1 MIYGEN
7 NPILLKFYVGA
18 AKRRLACRVVY
29 QKYAGQLGA
38 RGQNAIR
45 GKKKSYEYYDL
56 IDKVRLELVGHG
68 LSFEETTKFFQEAGW
83 A

>member
-18 AKRRLACRVVY
+18 AKRRLACRLVY
-29 QKYAGQLGA
+29 QKYAGRLGA

-56 IDKVRLELVGHG
+56 IDKVRLELVGCG
-68 LSFEETTKFFQEAGW
+68 LSFEQTTEFLQDIGW
-83 A
+83 V